1 MRLALSPL
9 RFQPRRWIFAHLE
22 ILDSFFFF
30 GLFLEI
36 VDIPYVSIIP
46 NHLVYPCFQL
56 LVLERRKGPV
66 VITASLW

>member
-9 RFQPRRWIFAHLE
+9 RFQPQWWIFAHLE
-22 ILDSFFFF
+22 ILDFF

-46 NHLVYPCFQL
+46 NHLVYPYFPF

-66 VITASLW
+66 VITASL